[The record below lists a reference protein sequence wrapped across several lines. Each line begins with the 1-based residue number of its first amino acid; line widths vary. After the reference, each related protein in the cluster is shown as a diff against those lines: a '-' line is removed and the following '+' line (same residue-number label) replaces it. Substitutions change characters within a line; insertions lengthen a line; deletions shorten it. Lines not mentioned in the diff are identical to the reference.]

1 MLLVKLNPE
10 MSIQFKKNHQPN
22 KCAVYSC
29 LSRLWIVPSS
39 SCLIHHVLKH
49 AGFYDN
55 LRRGFSFFDKLTN
68 KDSVV
73 QKPIANT
80 GFLSYSLRSAKVV
93 RTGLCNAVRRFSSVV
108 GTYHGAPILMLA
120 SELAGSAKNLIKQAR

>member
-1 MLLVKLNPE
+1 M
-10 MSIQFKKNHQPN
+10 
-22 KCAVYSC
+22 
-29 LSRLWIVPSS
+29 
-39 SCLIHHVLKH
+39 
-49 AGFYDN
+49 FYDN

-73 QKPIANT
+73 QKPVANT

-93 RTGLCNAVRRFSSVV
+93 RTGLCNAVRRFSPAV
-108 GTYHGAPILMLA
+108 GTYHGAPLPMILLLA